1 MGGENIDL
9 LEILFFKKCTIDFS
23 LDKMKEAYDNIIP
36 LKVEKGKKK
45 VVTGRDIGEGAWLI
59 SCYGEYFFLEVTS
72 FFDALARNLTANQDP
87 KKDIHFQNWI
97 EWQYKH
103 NNDDFICYLK
113 KQLDNWYVDF
123 KKIRNKIA
131 HQSHLYCEINEFL
144 NIDFKVGEKVKFE
157 AFTMMIDENRKVELV
172 DYCNDIQEKLG
183 DMIDFIE
190 KNKYWEKRYQYLVK

>member
-1 MGGENIDL
+1 MGGKNIDL
-9 LEILFFKKCTIDFS
+9 LEILSFKKHTIDYSF
-23 LDKMKEAYDNIIP
+23 DKMKEAYDNIIP
-36 LKVEKGKKK
+36 KFEKGKKK
-45 VVTGRDIGEGAWLI
+45 VVTGRDIVEGAWLI

-72 FFDALARNLTANQDP
+72 FFDALARNLTGNEDP
-87 KKDIHFQNWI
+87 QKDIHFQNWI

-103 NNDDFICYLK
+103 NNDDFIRYLK
-113 KQLDNWYVDF
+113 KQLDNWYMDF

-131 HQSHLYCEINEFL
+131 HQSHLYREINEFL
-144 NIDFKVGEKVKFE
+144 NIDSKAKVFE

-190 KNKYWEKRYQYLVK
+190 KNNYWVKRYQYLVK